1 MRWKQNGIE
10 WMIKKLSTLGAEREY
25 TKKSGFDKRTDRDG
39 RRGVIGY
46 FSRLKFMNDNS
57 AQIYL
62 FTDWVCINKCFFK
75 KFQM

>member
-1 MRWKQNGIE
+1 
-10 WMIKKLSTLGAEREY
+10 MIKKLSTLGAEREY

-62 FTDWVCINKCFFK
+62 FTD
-75 KFQM
+75 